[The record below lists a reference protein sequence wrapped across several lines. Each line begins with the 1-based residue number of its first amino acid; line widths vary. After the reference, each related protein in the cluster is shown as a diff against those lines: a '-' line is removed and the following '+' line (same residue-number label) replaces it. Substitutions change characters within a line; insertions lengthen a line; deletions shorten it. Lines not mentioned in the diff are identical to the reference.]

1 MKLVLCPHFTA
12 HIKDTNFTESVTVV
26 CDVCGPNT
34 WRSRPG
40 NRPVDWSQDP
50 GFQEYA
56 QHVRDELI
64 PMIKDSAVALSLV
77 PPDGVPDV
85 KFAVELGYMIMLD
98 KPIISILRPGAEPSA
113 KLCAVTD
120 EFVEGEMDQ
129 PDFQQRLIA
138 AMARVRDKIPNEE
151 EQDGNQD
158 QQLRHRDTGQG
169 DPDLRRRKRRDD
181 DHAGREAGASGA

>member
-1 MKLVLCPHFTA
+1 VLCPHFTA
-12 HIKDTNFTESVTVV
+12 HVKSTDFTESVTVV

-64 PMIKDSAVALSLV
+64 PMIKSSAVAMSLV

-98 KPIISILRPGAEPSA
+98 KPLIAILRPGATPSE
-113 KLCAVTD
+113 KLVLVAD
-120 EFVEGEMDQ
+120 ELVEGEMDQ
-129 PDFQQRLIA
+129 PDFQQRLLA
-138 AMARVRDKIPNEE
+138 AMSRVREKIPTEGGDE
-151 EQDGNQD
+151 DGRQD
-158 QQLRHRDTGQG
+158 Q
-169 DPDLRRRKRRDD
+169 
-181 DHAGREAGASGA
+181 